1 MKRATIEMA
10 VGLFLVAGFLSFIY
24 LTVKLG
30 DIEYFADETYQV
42 KASFNS
48 ISGLKEGALVEIAG
62 VKVGKVTSIQLNNDE
77 YEAEVL
83 LEINKGVKLQDDS
96 IAAIRTAGI
105 IGDRF
110 VNIKPGGS
118 DIYIEDGDE
127 LEETESAISL
137 EELVSKYM
145 FESEE

>member
-1 MKRATIEMA
+1 MKRANIEMA

-30 DIEYFADETYQV
+30 DIEYFADETYRV
-42 KASFNS
+42 TASFNS
-48 ISGLKEGALVEIAG
+48 ISGLKEGASVEIAG
-62 VKVGKVTSIQLNNDE
+62 VKVGKVTGIRLDNDE
-77 YEAEVL
+77 YEAEIA
-83 LEINKGVKLQDDS
+83 LEINKDVRLQEDS

-145 FESEE
+145 FENEE

>member
-1 MKRATIEMA
+1 MKRVNIEMT
-10 VGLFLVAGFLSFIY
+10 VGLFLVAGLFCFIY

-30 DIEYFADETYQV
+30 DIEYFADDTY
-42 KASFNS
+42 KLNASFSS
-48 ISGLKEGALVEIAG
+48 ISGLKEGAFIELAG
-62 VKVGKVTSIQLNNDE
+62 VKVGKVTSIKLNNDE
-77 YEAEVL
+77 YEAEVV
-83 LEINKGVKLQDDS
+83 LEIDKGVKLQEDS

-118 DIYIEDGDE
+118 DIYVEDGDE

-145 FESEE
+145 FEQEQ

>member
-1 MKRATIEMA
+1 MKRANIEMG

-30 DIEYFADETYQV
+30 DIEYFADETYRV
-42 KASFNS
+42 TASFNS
-48 ISGLKEGALVEIAG
+48 ISGLKEGASVEIAG
-62 VKVGKVTSIQLNNDE
+62 VKVGKVTGIRLDNDE
-77 YEAEVL
+77 YEAEIA
-83 LEINKGVKLQDDS
+83 LEINKDVRLQEDS

-118 DIYIEDGDE
+118 DIYVEDGDE

-145 FESEE
+145 FENEE